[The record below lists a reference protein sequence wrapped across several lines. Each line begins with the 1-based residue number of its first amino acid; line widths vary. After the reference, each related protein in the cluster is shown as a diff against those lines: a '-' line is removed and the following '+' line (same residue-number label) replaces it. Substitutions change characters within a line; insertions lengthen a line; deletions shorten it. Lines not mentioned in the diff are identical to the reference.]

1 MMRQYQPFSFSY
13 LLLVGL
19 LSFLPLSACASSV
32 TQLWSAE
39 FLLSDAE
46 TPPPDNSAWEKVSLP
61 DKWTDPE
68 RYRQGLTGWYRLQL
82 PANAPIDESWSI
94 YLWRLD
100 MNAAVYFNGAF
111 LGDGGRFEEPTARNW
126 NRPLYFQ
133 IPDTLWRPDV
143 NIIYIRLKAYPW
155 YGVLAP
161 VFIGPDSALRPQF
174 ELRGFLQNTM
184 SESLFTVTM
193 AVALFML
200 GLWLRRRHDYLY
212 LLFALSLLAYSTF
225 SLNLFVRDIPVSAK
239 TWWTL
244 THACIDWWVVLLA
257 LFAHRFAGIARPR
270 TDWLLLAFA
279 SLGSLLYALSPLEY
293 LSRVTQIWH
302 LGALLVGI
310 YLVVFLTAVWRR
322 QRSWELGLF
331 AAGMTL
337 VLALGVHDW
346 LLNSVLLQKM
356 WMNGFHLLH
365 LGTPALFLVISWHL
379 TERFIRA
386 LNEAET
392 LNRDLEARVS
402 AARQELALSYEAQ
415 EALRQQQVAIE
426 ERERIYQDLH
436 DDMGAKLLSL
446 VYRAENTVN
455 ADLARAALQ
464 DLRDVVSR
472 PVREGA
478 ELMILLTDWQA
489 ENRSRLEAAGMELH
503 WHEPACLPKGILPPE
518 LGINLER
525 ILREA
530 VSNAI
535 RHSGAS
541 AMWVK
546 IDLTEE
552 ELRLQI
558 EDDGPTADISTWHPG
573 RGLRNMQERARLS
586 GGELERESRAPNGCR
601 VRVRVPLKLDESANT
616 NA

>member
-1 MMRQYQPFSFSY
+1 MMSQRQPFSASY
-13 LLLVGL
+13 LLIIGL
-19 LSFLPLSACASSV
+19 LSLLALPAYASSV
-32 TQLWSAE
+32 TELWSAE
-39 FLLSDAE
+39 FLLSDAK
-46 TPPPDNSAWEKVSLP
+46 TPPPDNAAWETISLP
-61 DKWTDPE
+61 DKWTDPN

-239 TWWTL
+239 TWWAL

-279 SLGSLLYALSPLEY
+279 GLGSLLYALSPLEY

-386 LNEAET
+386 
-392 LNRDLEARVS
+392 
-402 AARQELALSYEAQ
+402 
-415 EALRQQQVAIE
+415 
-426 ERERIYQDLH
+426 LH

-586 GGELERESRAPNGCR
+586 GGELERERRAPNGCR